1 MEPFI
6 ARIRA
11 HLESQAPQLLP
22 LFDIMAGEAKFGRE
36 WLATDLARLPSGAAI
51 LEVGGGIFL
60 LSCQLAREGFAV
72 AAIEPVGEGFG
83 EFQQLAAIILE
94 LARAEGNV
102 PTIAPCM
109 AEDFTSDIRFDLAFS
124 VNVMEHID
132 RPDIAIQRVTG
143 VLKPGASYRFI
154 CPNYLFPYEPH
165 FGIPIFISKRLTE
178 KFCRKKIYSH
188 AMPDAAGVWK
198 SLNWITV
205 PKVRRF
211 AALDDGVVLSFQRA
225 TLVWMLERVVND
237 KGFAARRA
245 RWMVML
251 IRGAVALNLHRLAGL
266 IPPVMQPIMDV
277 RLTRR
282 L

>member
-1 MEPFI
+1 V
-6 ARIRA
+6 A
-11 HLESQAPQLLP
+11 QAPQLLP
-22 LFDIMAGEAKFGRE
+22 LFETMAGEAAFGRE
-36 WLATDLARLPSGAAI
+36 WLAGDIARLPAGAAI

-72 AAIEPVGEGFG
+72 TAIEPVGEGFG
-83 EFQQLAAIILE
+83 EFQQLGAIILD
-94 LARAEGNV
+94 LARAEGKT

-109 AEDFTSDIRFDLAFS
+109 AEEFTSDIRFDLAFS

-132 RPDIAIQRVTG
+132 RPDIAIRHVTAA
-143 VLKPGASYRFI
+143 LKPGASYRFL

-165 FGIPIFISKRLTE
+165 FGIPIFGSKRLTE
-178 KFCRKKIYSH
+178 KLCHAKIYHH

-205 PKVRRF
+205 PQVRRF
-211 AALDDGVVLSFQRA
+211 VAADEDVVLSFRRD
-225 TLVWMLERVVND
+225 TLRWILERALKD
-237 KGFAARRA
+237 TAFAARRA
-245 RWMVML
+245 GWMLTL
-251 IRGAVALNLHRLAGL
+251 IRVVVALRLHRLADL
-266 IPPVMQPIMDV
+266 VPAVMQPIMDV